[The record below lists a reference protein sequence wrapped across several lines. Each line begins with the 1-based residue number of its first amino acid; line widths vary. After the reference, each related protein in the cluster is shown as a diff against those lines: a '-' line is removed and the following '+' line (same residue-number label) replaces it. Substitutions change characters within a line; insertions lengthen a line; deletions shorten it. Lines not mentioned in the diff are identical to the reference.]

1 MSWIIIILL
10 ALILVALVTS
20 NNGSALGVKKAILY
34 VSIAA
39 VIIVAWVGL
48 IAVLLWSNSI
58 NHDSDWSNIATLAI
72 GAFFPPLM
80 VWLNRSA
87 IRSAFDT
94 DSKAAA
100 KSALKYV
107 GYFSLWLTAMIGFQL
122 LQKEGLDE
130 TLLLSIMGVSAL
142 VLIAQSFARPQ
153 DVRRI
158 WFGPKEPTSVW
169 LEMDLARSEAYAKN
183 QDIWE
188 QESAEWNSKSENER
202 ELLLEIRRQ
211 RTEET
216 EHQLQLLEE
225 RLNALN
231 EAWRKRTFWSVG
243 MCFWLATVIYSFSVI
258 GTVWD
263 MVYGY
268 TLNTTFVAG
277 RGWLAIVLIA
287 FGAWVLIQAVFEGYQ
302 VLKEHISGQ
311 KSTK

>member
-1 MSWIIIILL
+1 
-10 ALILVALVTS
+10 
-20 NNGSALGVKKAILY
+20 
-34 VSIAA
+34 
-39 VIIVAWVGL
+39 
-48 IAVLLWSNSI
+48 
-58 NHDSDWSNIATLAI
+58 
-72 GAFFPPLM
+72 
-80 VWLNRSA
+80 
-87 IRSAFDT
+87 
-94 DSKAAA
+94 
-100 KSALKYV
+100 
-107 GYFSLWLTAMIGFQL
+107 
-122 LQKEGLDE
+122 
-130 TLLLSIMGVSAL
+130 
-142 VLIAQSFARPQ
+142 
-153 DVRRI
+153 
-158 WFGPKEPTSVW
+158 
-169 LEMDLARSEAYAKN
+169 MDLARSEAYAKN
-183 QDIWE
+183 LDIWE

-287 FGAWVLIQAVFEGYQ
+287 FGAWVLIQEVFEGYQ